1 MLNLKNK
8 NCIVTGCNGYLGKKI
23 VNKLNALGV
32 KVIGTDI
39 KQENNKKL
47 KYFYKLDLNK
57 KVEIENFAKII
68 NSKFK
73 KIDILINNASYV
85 GTSNIGKDNFS
96 KIFYNE
102 KFERLNLTNTIYFT
116 NLILDNLR
124 RSKSAS
130 IINIS
135 SIYSFLGFDYNLY
148 KGTNMKTPLAYGIS
162 KAGVSHFSKML
173 SSALPPNIRINSI
186 SPGGIYRKQS
196 KKFIK
201 RYLEKTPLKRMCRED
216 DVANA
221 VVFFSSDLSNYI
233 TGQNLVI
240 DGGYSSS

>member
-8 NCIVTGCNGYLGKKI
+8 ICIVTGCNGYVGKTI
-23 VNKLNALGV
+23 VKKLYALGV
-32 KVIGTDI
+32 KIIGTDI
-39 KQENNKKL
+39 IQKNDKKL

-57 KVEIENFAKII
+57 KIEIENFAKII
-68 NSKFK
+68 NRKFK
-73 KIDILINNASYV
+73 KIDILVNNASYV
-85 GTSNIGKDNFS
+85 GTSKVGKNNFE
-96 KIFYNE
+96 KTFYNE

-116 NLILDNLR
+116 NLILKNLQK
-124 RSKSAS
+124 SKSSS

-135 SIYSFLGFDYNLY
+135 SIYSLLGFDYNLY

-162 KAGVSHFSKML
+162 KAGLSHFSKML
-173 SSALPPNIRINSI
+173 SSALPPNIRVNSI
-186 SPGGIYRKQS
+186 SPGGIYRRQP

-201 RYLEKTPLKRMCRED
+201 KYLKKTPLKRMCREE

-233 TGQNLVI
+233 TGQNLII
-240 DGGYSSS
+240 DGGYSAS

>member
-8 NCIVTGCNGYLGKKI
+8 TCIVTGCNGYLGKTI
-23 VNKLNALGV
+23 VNKLYALGV

-39 KQENNKKL
+39 KQKNNKKL

-57 KVEIENFAKII
+57 KIEIENFAKII

-85 GTSNIGKDNFS
+85 GTSNISKNNFS
-96 KIFYNE
+96 KTFYNE

-124 RSKSAS
+124 KSKSAS

-162 KAGVSHFSKML
+162 KAGLSHFSKML

-186 SPGGIYRKQS
+186 SPGGIYRKQP

-201 RYLEKTPLKRMCRED
+201 KYLEKTPLKRMCREE

-233 TGQNLVI
+233 TGQNLII
-240 DGGYSSS
+240 DGGYSSL

>member
-8 NCIVTGCNGYLGKKI
+8 ICVVTGCHGYVGKII
-23 VNKLNALGV
+23 VKKLYALGV

-39 KQENNKKL
+39 VEKRNKRL
-47 KYFYKLDLNK
+47 KYFYKLDLSK
-57 KVEIENFAKII
+57 KRDIESFAKII
-68 NSKFK
+68 DRKFK
-73 KIDILINNASYV
+73 KIDILVNNASYV
-85 GTSNIGKDNFS
+85 GTSNINKNNFGKT
-96 KIFYNE
+96 FYNE

-116 NLILDNLR
+116 NLILKNLQK
-124 RSKSAS
+124 SKSSS

-135 SIYSFLGFDYNLY
+135 SIYSLLGFDYNLY

-162 KAGVSHFSKML
+162 KAGLSHFSKML

-186 SPGGIYRKQS
+186 SPGGIFRKQP
-196 KKFIK
+196 KKFIRK
-201 RYLEKTPLKRMCRED
+201 YLKKIPLKRMCTEE

-233 TGQNLVI
+233 TGQNLII
-240 DGGYSSS
+240 DGGYSAS